1 MRDLYFYK
9 ASKWLIQD
17 LVKEWSE
24 LRDASLI
31 ADGWKLMAESWWL
44 QMKKGPKAPN
54 NIIEFYT
61 QAAWRCR
68 FQQEIKRI

>member
-24 LRDASLI
+24 PTRCES
-31 ADGWKLMAESWWL
+31 ESW
-44 QMKKGPKAPN
+44 
-54 NIIEFYT
+54 
-61 QAAWRCR
+61 
-68 FQQEIKRI
+68 